1 MKRRLAALV
10 SAALAGLAAAG
21 ATAGARTADAP
32 LPGYWRYDTSFLF
45 SSKTEMRC
53 ITPAD
58 VDKVLQGPSNRHYDC
73 TYPVREV
80 ADGKARF
87 EGQCVNRKKGDKAD
101 VALRGVYGPTSFT
114 FKGVVRPDLGG
125 LSLPLNA
132 SIAATRVSARCP
144 AG

>member
-1 MKRRLAALV
+1 
-10 SAALAGLAAAG
+10 
-21 ATAGARTADAP
+21 
-32 LPGYWRYDTSFLF
+32 
-45 SSKTEMRC
+45 MRC

-87 EGQCVNRKKGDKAD
+87 EGQCVNRKKGDKAQ
-101 VALRGVYGPTSFT
+101 VALRGDYGPTRFT

-125 LSLPLNA
+125 ISLPLNA
-132 SIAATRVSARCP
+132 SISATRVSATCP
-144 AG
+144 AA